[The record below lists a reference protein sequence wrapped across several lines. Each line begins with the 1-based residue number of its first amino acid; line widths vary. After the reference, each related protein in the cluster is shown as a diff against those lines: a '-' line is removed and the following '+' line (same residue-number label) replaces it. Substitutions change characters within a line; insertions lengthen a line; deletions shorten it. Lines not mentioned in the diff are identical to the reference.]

1 MLFIYRTKSFKKK
14 EEEEEE
20 SKEMYFIAYLF
31 SSFVL
36 CDESSGSV
44 MITLKH
50 FLFFSPFS
58 WFIDVLLVQMI
69 KSRFKHALSHY

>member
-58 WFIDVLLVQMI
+58 
-69 KSRFKHALSHY
+69 